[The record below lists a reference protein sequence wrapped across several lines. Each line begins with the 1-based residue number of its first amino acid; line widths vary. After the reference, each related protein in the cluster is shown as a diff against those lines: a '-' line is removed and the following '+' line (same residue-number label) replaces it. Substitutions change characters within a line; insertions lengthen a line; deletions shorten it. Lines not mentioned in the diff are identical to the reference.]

1 MQKKNILITG
11 TSSGLG
17 KFLKKKFNGVAFNR
31 QEQISFYKNKKWKL
45 IIHAGFYTGDNEK
58 EIKQTI
64 KLSKNISS
72 LKAEK
77 MIFISSLIV
86 YDKKKS
92 SYKQSKIICEKF
104 FKNKKNS
111 YILRLGA
118 LIGKEM
124 RHNTISKILLDKNP
138 KIGLS
143 KNSRYSF
150 ISYDEI
156 YVLIKQII
164 LQEKIFITDFL
175 RQDFITLNKIAL
187 ELNKKVKFG
196 NFTFNCIDLPN
207 KNKIHFIN
215 IIKNKSSIDILKKF
229 KAVNKKS

>member
-1 MQKKNILITG
+1 M
-11 TSSGLG
+11 
-17 KFLKKKFNGVAFNR
+17 
-31 QEQISFYKNKKWKL
+31 KL

-58 EIKQTI
+58 QIKEAIEI
-64 KLSKNISS
+64 SKNISS

-77 MIFISSLIV
+77 IIFISSIIV

-92 SYKQSKIICEKF
+92 NYKQSKIICEKF

-124 RHNTISKILLDKNP
+124 RHNTISKILLEKNP

-143 KNSRYSF
+143 KKSKYSF
-150 ISYDEI
+150 TSYNEI
-156 YVLIKQII
+156 YILIKKVI
-164 LQEKIFITDFL
+164 LQKKIFITDFL
-175 RQDFITLNKIAL
+175 RRDFVTLNKIAL

-196 NFTFNCIDLPN
+196 NFTFNCIDVPD
-207 KNKIHFIN
+207 KNKIHFEN
-215 IIKNKSSIDILKKF
+215 IINNKSSIDILKRF
-229 KAVNKKS
+229 KRLKKN

>member
-17 KFLKKKFNGVAFNR
+17 KYLKKKFCGVAFNR
-31 QEQISFYKNKKWKL
+31 EKKISFYKKKKWKL
-45 IIHAGFYTGDNEK
+45 VIHAGFYTGNNEK
-58 EIKQTI
+58 RINEAIEI
-64 KLSKNISS
+64 SKNISS

-77 MIFISSLIV
+77 IIFISSLIV
-86 YDKKKS
+86 YDKNKS

-111 YILRLGA
+111 YILRLGS

-143 KNSRYSF
+143 KKSRYSF
-150 ISYDEI
+150 TSYNEI
-156 YVLIKQII
+156 YILIKKII
-164 LQEKIFITDFL
+164 LQKKIFITDFL
-175 RQDFITLNKIAL
+175 RRDFITLNSIAL
-187 ELNKKVKFG
+187 KLNKKVKFG
-196 NFTFNCIDLPN
+196 NYVFNCIDVPN

-215 IIKNKSSIDILKKF
+215 IIKNKSSIDILKEF
-229 KAVNKKS
+229 KAIYKK